1 MADVASPKSPDP
13 EATNAQASHFSQRI
27 LLPLLAAAILLQ
39 NLVWIAI
46 LVATTAVW
54 PEAVTII
61 TMGLG
66 FGQAGLAAVLITLV
80 RGSLLLRGGIVL
92 GMYVGAAALTSL
104 STSEEFQ
111 QWLTIIFL
119 DIAIVA
125 APLALARV
133 GGVQIA
139 HWSSEPPNAGVWQ
152 FSLWSLVS
160 LTTLSAALLGIIR
173 WFDIPWGE
181 VGACAVFALA
191 LGSIP
196 WACTTFTLLRPVWG
210 ILVGA
215 GLCPLVGWVIGWTG
229 FPPENQ
235 PVELIVMCLVQ
246 GLLTITVAIVFRQAG
261 YRLKWPRCVIAL
273 PG

>member
-1 MADVASPKSPDP
+1 MQLDGEADSAPAKD
-13 EATNAQASHFSQRI
+13 QSHGITELNRTRW
-27 LLPLLAAAILLQ
+27 LLLALLAAALLLQ
-39 NLVWIAI
+39 NFVWVAVLWGTKADWPQAI
-46 LVATTAVW
+46 TL
-54 PEAVTII
+54 I

-80 RGSLLLRGGIVL
+80 RGPLLVRGGIAL
-92 GMYVGAAALTSL
+92 GMYFAAASLTAL
-104 STSEEFQ
+104 STSEELG

-125 APLALARV
+125 APLALARL
-133 GGVQIA
+133 GGVQVA
-139 HWSSEPPNAGVWQ
+139 HLASERPKAGVWQ

-160 LTTLSAALLGIIR
+160 LTTLSAALLGVVR
-173 WFDIPWGE
+173 WFDIPWEE

-196 WACTTFTLLRPVWG
+196 WLCTTLTLLRPVWG
-210 ILVGA
+210 ILAGA

-246 GLLTITVAIVFRQAG
+246 GLLTIVVAINFRQAG
-261 YRLKWPRCVIAL
+261 YRLRWPRRGEFA
-273 PG
+273 